1 MRRRQRISVLRGCV
15 DGRSSGSLCGKPTF
29 RLDLE
34 DALAKRPHDS
44 PAAHVGTEAD
54 RQPRCDLHP
63 GWYLELLQ
71 IPVGEE
77 RERDHAHCLLR
88 VVRTVRERHE
98 RPGYELSEPEAA
110 IAHAARDLRESP
122 IDQ

>member
-1 MRRRQRISVLRGCV
+1 MRRRERIPVLCGCV
-15 DGRSSGSLCGKPTF
+15 DGRSGGSLCGEPTL

-34 DALAKRPHDS
+34 NALAKRPHDS
-44 PAAHVGTEAD
+44 PAAHVRTEAD
-54 RQPRCDLHP
+54 RQPCRDLHP

-77 RERDHAHCLLR
+77 RERDHAHRLLR

-98 RPGYELSEPEAA
+98 RSGRELSEPEAA
-110 IAHAARDLRESP
+110 IAHAARDLRE
-122 IDQ
+122 